1 MRFLN
6 ILFAVIYL
14 CLQLGEPTRSAAQ
27 DWADSV
33 EHKVAHNVQLFGQA
47 IVQLSETASSGT
59 KKDKSGDVP
68 PLLGDLLSLLP
79 QVSTAQLANYS
90 GQPHTYYLSVAQL
103 LASPRAPPVLA

>member
-33 EHKVAHNVQLFGQA
+33 EHKVAHNVQLLGQA
-47 IVQLSETASSGT
+47 VVQLSETESSGS
-59 KKDKSGDVP
+59 KEDKSGDIP
-68 PLLGDLLSLLP
+68 QLFGKLFALLP
-79 QVSTAQLANYS
+79 QVAVAELASYA

>member
-1 MRFLN
+1 MRLLN

-47 IVQLSETASSGT
+47 VVQLSETEPSGS
-59 KKDKSGDVP
+59 KKDKSGDIP
-68 PLLGDLLSLLP
+68 QLFGKLFALLP
-79 QVSTAQLANYS
+79 QVAELASYA